1 LESSMPTRVRW
12 DVDFRGRVGRTK
24 RIARQIREIAPAFV
38 ELRIEGDRGIAQL
51 PAIVTEIHQFHP
63 AGVEATVGLT
73 AKAAAAA
80 RRGYPIRYIWAVDG
94 RQAISRCI
102 PEDASAVSFTP
113 DEETILLLPD
123 VLEDFAESE
132 VKELHLPGV
141 NAVRALA
148 EKGHIPAPLPE
159 QIREVSETIARNPV
173 PLAGKRLVVHDFFLC
188 RLLRDAFPDGV
199 EKPVGFSGCQAGTGL
214 AHVDWDG
221 NVYLCDALPIRLGN
235 LMETPFERIWRSP
248 TRQRLVEA
256 VHAVPVDCDW
266 CAVTS
271 GCFGGCRGLAYL
283 ASNSF
288 ETGDIAGSGEDA
300 EPLPKAT

>member
-1 LESSMPTRVRW
+1 MPTRVRW
-12 DVDFRGRVGRTK
+12 DVDFRGRVGRPK
-24 RIARQIREIAPAFV
+24 RIARQIREIAPRFV

-51 PAIVTEIHQFHP
+51 PAIVTEIHQCHP
-63 AGVEATVGLT
+63 KTVEATVRLS
-73 AKAAAAA
+73 AKATAAS
-80 RRGYPIRYIWAVDG
+80 RRGYPVRYLWAIDG
-94 RQAISRCI
+94 RQSFYRCI
-102 PEDASAVSFTP
+102 PSDARAVSFTP

-123 VLEDFAESE
+123 VLEEFAESDVE
-132 VKELHLPGV
+132 ELHLPGV

-148 EKGHIPAPLPE
+148 DKGHIPAPLPE
-159 QIREVSETIARNPV
+159 QIREVSETIARKPV
-173 PLAGKRLVVHDFFLC
+173 PLDGKRLVVHDFFLC
-188 RLLRDAFPDGV
+188 RLLRDAFPGGV

-235 LMETPFERIWRSP
+235 LMETPFDRIWRSP
-248 TRQRLVEA
+248 VRQRLVEA

-266 CAVTS
+266 CTVTS

-288 ETGDIAGSGEDA
+288 EPGEVAGSGEDA